1 MHKDFI
7 QENSKKVKKL
17 ELIKVKFELNNIIK
31 QKKIIFMMLSH
42 KIKLDCLSKLYY
54 KSIFKKML
62 IQSVKSRKELLHK
75 LEDIRRN
82 ILN

>member
-1 MHKDFI
+1 MI
-7 QENSKKVKKL
+7 
-17 ELIKVKFELNNIIK
+17 
-31 QKKIIFMMLSH
+31 LSH
-42 KIKLDCLSKLYY
+42 KIKLECLSKMYY
-54 KSIFKKML
+54 KTIFKKML